1 MALKGTAKIFK
12 ASATAFA
19 VSMAQKVAEMIY
31 DEFRRRRREKTN
43 KVLESMIIEAF
54 QDLNNKI
61 KALHEDFKKLEEST
75 KHEVQILRAELEKNP
90 ENKEM
95 AFVWT
100 LESMLKKN
108 LQQLSQRIQTLEEDV
123 QEWPETTKHELQL
136 CRGYPENREE
146 EIARELVSMLN
157 KKLRQVSQRIQTLE
171 EKIKEWPETT
181 KNELQLCRVYVEKN
195 QGKKE
200 EESSRALQC
209 RMETLLQQLS
219 QRFQTLEQA
228 LQLRQAFP
236 YHEFQLFRAY
246 LENNQGIAMQQEEII
261 HLRVLEL
268 ARGERTNIWT
278 DSRCAFGIGP
288 AQGAVWNRRLREAR
302 GFFRSVSGGEVEWI
316 TPGASDNLHA
326 NQDQRTA
333 CLNPLFRSIE
343 GSQRS
348 MDIRASRTKDLQV
361 LMVTFGVLISI
372 IILARIFILVPYSHQ
387 LSP

>member
-136 CRGYPENREE
+136 CRGYPENR
-146 EIARELVSMLN
+146 
-157 KKLRQVSQRIQTLE
+157 
-171 EKIKEWPETT
+171 
-181 KNELQLCRVYVEKN
+181 
-195 QGKKE
+195 GKKE

>member
-136 CRGYPENREE
+136 CRGYPENRENKEE

-246 LENNQGIAMQQEEII
+246 LENNQVCIRGHVLRRIKTWKLLWTMSRFQGTLKILQWGSFSWHQEIVKEQLGYGGEGASLQQMGPVKSPAATAPPIVWQTREVSWREI
-261 HLRVLEL
+261 HLLCSLSLLPCHQHGIFVLKN
-268 ARGERTNIWT
+268 ARL
-278 DSRCAFGIGP
+278 D
-288 AQGAVWNRRLREAR
+288 
-302 GFFRSVSGGEVEWI
+302 FRSGWSSCW
-316 TPGASDNLHA
+316 
-326 NQDQRTA
+326 
-333 CLNPLFRSIE
+333 
-343 GSQRS
+343 
-348 MDIRASRTKDLQV
+348 
-361 LMVTFGVLISI
+361 
-372 IILARIFILVPYSHQ
+372 
-387 LSP
+387 

>member
-1 MALKGTAKIFK
+1 
-12 ASATAFA
+12 
-19 VSMAQKVAEMIY
+19 MAQKVAEMIY

-43 KVLESMIIEAF
+43 KVLESVIIEAF

-90 ENKEM
+90 ENKE
-95 AFVWT
+95 
-100 LESMLKKN
+100 
-108 LQQLSQRIQTLEEDV
+108 
-123 QEWPETTKHELQL
+123 
-136 CRGYPENREE
+136 E

-157 KKLRQVSQRIQTLE
+157 KKLRQLSQRIQTLE

-288 AQGAVWNRRLREAR
+288 AQGAVWNRLREAR